1 MAETQAKNI
10 SNSMLGIKT
19 GGSLE
24 QSKGPDLK

>member
-1 MAETQAKNI
+1 MAETQAKKY
-10 SNSMLGIKT
+10 SMLGIKT